1 MVKVTA
7 DATPQE
13 PQNLRNTRRQAR
25 ATRREMGAETEA
37 TVKPIEEK
45 PYTAVSRNGPTPEK
59 PSYTRDGYKA
69 KEGQQ
74 LWEATGSSGQIAV
87 RSSAQEMVCGIDVA
101 DVAATRELA
110 RLGQVWE
117 MFPSQERAEKRAER
131 LRAMGLTVNIV
142 PVRPYAGQPNDPA

>member
-1 MVKVTA
+1 MTA

-37 TVKPIEEK
+37 TVKPIEK
-45 PYTAVSRNGPTPEK
+45 VYTPVSRNTPTPEN
-59 PSYTRDGYKA
+59 PSYTREGYLA

-87 RSSAQEMVCGIDVA
+87 RSSAQEMVCAIDVA
-101 DVAATRELA
+101 DVAATREVA

-117 MFPSQERAEKRAER
+117 MFPSQERAEKRAEK
-131 LRAMGLTVNIV
+131 LRAVGLTVNIV